1 MAANH
6 VSENQQYEIIDCLI
20 PARNWDYCM
29 ELRLLRGIGAIAG
42 ESSLYC
48 MQVLVQL
55 SKNSNE
61 ALFNSPFL
69 LNLIQPIFFTNSNF
83 APTNN
88 IIPRSTA
95 HIITVLTYVGKLGSN
110 KLLER
115 STVKLLF
122 DTCEEMEKELL
133 GNISE
138 ITIVRCMVLLQA

>member
-1 MAANH
+1 MK
-6 VSENQQYEIIDCLI
+6 
-20 PARNWDYCM
+20 
-29 ELRLLRGIGAIAG
+29 LRLLRGEC

-55 SKNSNE
+55 GKNWNE

-69 LNLIQPIFFTNSNF
+69 LNLIQPIFLTNSNF
-83 APTNN
+83 EPTNT
-88 IIPRSTA
+88 ITPRTTA

-122 DTCEEMEKELL
+122 DTCEEMEK
-133 GNISE
+133 
-138 ITIVRCMVLLQA
+138 